1 MERETYQ
8 IYLDILKELD
18 RIAMKTLRTKF
29 IFRGIPAETYV
40 EVFYLPQDGLL
51 DKTAL
56 IDETG
61 NHNIK
66 YFTIEN
72 FLEE

>member
-8 IYLDILKELD
+8 TYLDILKELD
-18 RIAMKTLRTKF
+18 RIAMRKLRTKF
-29 IFRGIPAETYV
+29 IFRVIPTETYV
-40 EVFYLPQDGLL
+40 EVYYLPQEGLL
-51 DKTAL
+51 DKTVL

-61 NHNIK
+61 THNIK